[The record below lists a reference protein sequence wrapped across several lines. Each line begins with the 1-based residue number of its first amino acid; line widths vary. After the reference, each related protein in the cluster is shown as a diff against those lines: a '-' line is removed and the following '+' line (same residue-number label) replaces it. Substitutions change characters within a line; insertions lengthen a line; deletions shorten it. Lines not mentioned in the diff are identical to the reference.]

1 MQKDY
6 FNEIEEI
13 VEELEIMHINNI
25 DKSKVEDIFSRFL
38 KKAINIT
45 NNKNYDDLYFGEVVA
60 RYEDPRPD
68 ILEYRDISN
77 LNDKEIEKINT
88 ELDGIEYSKTG
99 STRKTNVRKCKY
111 VTYNKDWYIA
121 INNDGDVEMQIL
133 PKDKRATQEC
143 KTKAK
148 EILEQIKSD
157 KIVVPIDFDDVGG
170 DIR

>member
-1 MQKDY
+1 MTEAEKKL
-6 FNEIEEI
+6 NMRPLPTM
-13 VEELEIMHINNI
+13 LENVNYT
-25 DKSKVEDIFSRFL
+25 DAKYEQ
-38 KKAINIT
+38 AILAE
-45 NNKNYDDLYFGEVVA
+45 KNYDDLYFGEVVA